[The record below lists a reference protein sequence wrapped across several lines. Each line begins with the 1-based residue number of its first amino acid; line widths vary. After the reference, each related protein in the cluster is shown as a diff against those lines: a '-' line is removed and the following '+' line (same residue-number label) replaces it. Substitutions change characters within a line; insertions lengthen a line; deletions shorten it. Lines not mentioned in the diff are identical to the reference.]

1 MLEIKD
7 LKVKVSGKDILK
19 GIDLTVRPGEIHAV
33 MGPNGSGKTTLAQVL
48 AGRMTYE
55 VTGGSVHF
63 EGKDLLVM
71 KPEDRA
77 REGVFMAFQYPVEIP
92 GVSNAYFLKA
102 ALNAIRKYRGLEEI
116 DAMDFVSLVQDKAKL
131 LDLDETFMKRGL
143 NEGFSGGEKKKNEV
157 FQMAVLEPKFCILD
171 ETDSG
176 LDIDALRLVANGIN
190 TMRSPKRAMLVVT
203 HYQRLL
209 DYVVPDFVHVL
220 VDGRIVKSGD
230 ADLARN
236 LEKHGYGWIVE
247 EAPKPQPARA

>member
-1 MLEIKD
+1 
-7 LKVKVSGKDILK
+7 
-19 GIDLTVRPGEIHAV
+19 
-33 MGPNGSGKTTLAQVL
+33 
-48 AGRMTYE
+48 
-55 VTGGSVHF
+55 
-63 EGKDLLVM
+63 
-71 KPEDRA
+71 
-77 REGVFMAFQYPVEIP
+77 
-92 GVSNAYFLKA
+92 
-102 ALNAIRKYRGLEEI
+102 
-116 DAMDFVSLVQDKAKL
+116 
-131 LDLDETFMKRGL
+131 
-143 NEGFSGGEKKKNEV
+143 
-157 FQMAVLEPKFCILD
+157 MAVLEPKFCILD

-190 TMRSPKRAMLVVT
+190 TMRSPQRAMLVVT